1 MKSLVFADYAVIAVF
16 FAVMLGVGF
25 YYSRRSKSSDQFFGN
40 DKSVPW
46 WLSGV
51 SFYMN
56 SFSALA
62 FVMYSALAYKFGWVP
77 VTISWLSVPAVLLG
91 AWFLAVRWRRAAK
104 GSPIDYI
111 ATRYTPKMCSFLAI
125 LGLPMQLLDNA
136 LKLLAIGTV
145 VGVGMGFP
153 LFWSIC
159 ISGLIIVAYTFLGG
173 LKATLTC
180 DFIQFLVILSIVFAL
195 PVLCLERLSAM
206 APASDGSVL
215 AGLPGLVH
223 GFQVFLDRVPADFF
237 NFTAGQYTWV
247 YLLVFFCCVGST
259 LSTNWSLV
267 QRYYS
272 TRSEGDAKKM
282 AYLVAS
288 LLFLGPP
295 LFFFPAMAARVFLP
309 PIAEADLNGVYAILC
324 REVLPA
330 GMMGMVIAAMFS
342 ATMSSLA
349 GNFNAAAAV
358 IVNEIYLK
366 FFPPKLSFP
375 TEQFPDSSSRH
386 CEATRSVAVAISSG
400 SAPRPCGKPESSSS
414 LLPARIA
421 TVLVGLGVIGLTFV
435 MQYAQGADDL
445 FNLSNKVFG
454 VFLPPIA
461 IPMLCGIFI
470 KCFSQRSGLVGL
482 VGGIA
487 VGLTLFIC
495 GAFYPFLR
503 EMVWIFPSTSVAT
516 VLFLVLGTVLFPDT
530 PSARTQVENFFRQL
544 STPK

>member
-1 MKSLVFADYAVIAVF
+1 MKPLAFLDYAVIAAF
-16 FAVMLGVGF
+16 FAVMIGVGV
-25 YYSRRSKSSDQFFGN
+25 YYSRKSKSSDQFFGN
-40 DKSVPW
+40 DKTVPW

-77 VTISWLSVPAVLLG
+77 VTVSWLSVPAVLLG

-111 ATRYTPKMCSFLAI
+111 AERYTPSMCRTLAI

-159 ISGLIIVAYTFLGG
+159 ISGVIIVLYTFLGG

-180 DFIQFLVILSIVFAL
+180 DFIQFLVILVVIFTL
-195 PVLCLERLSAM
+195 PPLCLEKVGGLSNF
-206 APASDGSVL
+206 VEK
-215 AGLPGLVH
+215 
-223 GFQVFLDRVPADFF
+223 VPAGFF
-237 NFTAGQYTWV
+237 DFTAGKYTWV
-247 YLLVFFCCVGST
+247 YMLVFFCCVGST

-272 TRSEGDAKKM
+272 TKSEKDAKKM
-282 AYLVAS
+282 AYLVAA

-295 LFFFPAMAARVFLP
+295 VFFFPAMAARVFMP
-309 PIAEADLNGVYAILC
+309 GIPEDQMNGVYALVC
-324 REVLPA
+324 REVLPV
-330 GMMGMVIAAMFS
+330 GMIGMVIAAMFS

-358 IVNEIYLK
+358 LTNELRLK
-366 FFPPKLSFP
+366 GM
-375 TEQFPDSSSRH
+375 
-386 CEATRSVAVAISSG
+386 AW
-400 SAPRPCGKPESSSS
+400 
-414 LLPARIA
+414 ARAMTI
-421 TVLVGLGVIGLTFV
+421 LVGGAVIALTFV

-461 IPMLCGIFI
+461 IPMLCGIFVRR
-470 KCFSQRSGLVGL
+470 FSKRSGLMGL

-487 VGLTLFIC
+487 VGLAIFIA
-495 GAFYPFLR
+495 GAKPELAYLR
-503 EMVWIFPSTSVAT
+503 EMVWIFPATAIATIVFLFIGTAFLPDSADERKEIEKWMDGLTS
-516 VLFLVLGTVLFPDT
+516 
-530 PSARTQVENFFRQL
+530 R
-544 STPK
+544 

>member
-1 MKSLVFADYAVIAVF
+1 MKSLAFLDYAVIAAF
-16 FAVMLGVGF
+16 FAVMIGVGV
-25 YYSRRSKSSDQFFGN
+25 YYSRKSKSSDQFFGN
-40 DKSVPW
+40 DKTVPW

-77 VTISWLSVPAVLLG
+77 VTVSWLSVPAVLLG

-111 ATRYTPKMCSFLAI
+111 AERYTPSMCRTLAI

-159 ISGLIIVAYTFLGG
+159 ISGVIIVLYTFLGG

-180 DFIQFLVILSIVFAL
+180 DFIQFLVILAVVFAL
-195 PVLCLERLSAM
+195 PYLCLEKLAACG
-206 APASDGSVL
+206 APGTSPPTIIDG
-215 AGLPGLVH
+215 
-223 GFQVFLDRVPADFF
+223 FRIFLDKVPAGFFDFT
-237 NFTAGQYTWV
+237 NGKYTWV
-247 YLLVFFCCVGST
+247 YMLVFFCCVGST

-272 TRSEGDAKKM
+272 TKSEKDAKKM
-282 AYLVAS
+282 AYLVAA

-295 LFFFPAMAARVFLP
+295 IFFFPAMAARVFMP
-309 PIAEADLNGVYAILC
+309 GIPEDQMNGVYALVC
-324 REVLPA
+324 REVLPV
-330 GMMGMVIAAMFS
+330 GMIGMVIAAMFS

-358 IVNEIYLK
+358 LTNELLGVGGSRSRTSERS
-366 FFPPKLSFP
+366 KLV
-375 TEQFPDSSSRH
+375 
-386 CEATRSVAVAISSG
+386 VA
-400 SAPRPCGKPESSSS
+400 R
-414 LLPARIA
+414 LA
-421 TVLVGLGVIGLTFV
+421 TVFVGGAVIALTFV

-461 IPMLCGIFI
+461 IPMLCGIFVR
-470 KCFSQRSGLVGL
+470 KFSKRSGLMGL

-487 VGLTLFIC
+487 VGLAIFIV
-495 GAFYPFLR
+495 GAKPEFAHLR
-503 EMVWIFPSTSVAT
+503 EMIWIFPATTVAT
-516 VLFLVLGTVLFPDT
+516 IVFLFLGTVVFPD
-530 PSARTQVENFFRQL
+530 SADERKEIEKWMDGLTSR
-544 STPK
+544 

>member
-1 MKSLVFADYAVIAVF
+1 MRALAFADYAVIAAF
-16 FAVMLGVGF
+16 FAVMIGVGV
-25 YYSRRSKSSDQFFGN
+25 YYSRRSKSSDQFFGS
-40 DKSVPW
+40 DKSIPW

-77 VTISWLSVPAVLLG
+77 VTVSWLSVPAVLLG

-111 ATRYTPKMCSFLAI
+111 AERYTPAMCKTLAW

-159 ISGLIIVAYTFLGG
+159 ISGVIIVLYTFLGG

-180 DFIQFLVILSIVFAL
+180 DFIQFLVILAVVLTL
-195 PVLCLERLSAM
+195 PFLCLERVGGLANFIDK
-206 APASDGSVL
+206 AP
-215 AGLPGLVH
+215 PG
-223 GFQVFLDRVPADFF
+223 FF
-237 NFTAGQYTWV
+237 DFTAGKYTWV
-247 YLLVFFCCVGST
+247 YMLVFFCCVGST

-272 TRSEGDAKKM
+272 TKSERDAKKM
-282 AYLVAS
+282 AYLVAA
-288 LLFLGPP
+288 LLFVGPP
-295 LFFFPAMAARVFLP
+295 VFFFPAMAARLFLP
-309 PIAEADLNGVYAILC
+309 GIPESEMNGVYAILC
-324 REVLPA
+324 REVLPT
-330 GMMGMVIAAMFS
+330 GMIGMVIAAMFS

-358 IVNEIYLK
+358 ITDALK
-366 FFPPKLSFP
+366 TKSMFAARL
-375 TEQFPDSSSRH
+375 
-386 CEATRSVAVAISSG
+386 ATIGVGGAVVA
-400 SAPRPCGKPESSSS
+400 
-414 LLPARIA
+414 
-421 TVLVGLGVIGLTFV
+421 LTFL

-445 FNLSNKVFG
+445 FNLSNKIFG

-461 IPMLCGIFI
+461 IPMLCGVFVRR
-470 KCFSQRSGLVGL
+470 FSRRSGMCGL

-487 VGLTLFIC
+487 VGLLVFAL
-495 GAFYPFLR
+495 GAAPALAYLR
-503 EMVWIFPSTSVAT
+503 EMIWIFPITAVSTIGF
-516 VLFLVLGTVLFPDT
+516 LFLGTRLFPDDNLDR
-530 PSARTQVENFFRQL
+530 AAVEAFMDRIE
-544 STPK
+544 K

>member
-1 MKSLVFADYAVIAVF
+1 MKSLAFLDYAVIAAF
-16 FAVMLGVGF
+16 FAVMIGVGV
-25 YYSRRSKSSDQFFGN
+25 YYSRKSKSSDQFFGN
-40 DKSVPW
+40 DKTVPW

-77 VTISWLSVPAVLLG
+77 VTVSWLSVPAVLLG

-111 ATRYTPKMCSFLAI
+111 AERYTPSMCRTLAI

-159 ISGLIIVAYTFLGG
+159 ISGVIIVLYTFLGG

-180 DFIQFLVILSIVFAL
+180 DFIQFLVILAVIFTL
-195 PVLCLERLSAM
+195 PFMCLEKLAACG
-206 APASDGSVL
+206 APGTSPPTIIDG
-215 AGLPGLVH
+215 
-223 GFQVFLDRVPADFF
+223 FRIFLDKVPAGFFDFT
-237 NFTAGQYTWV
+237 NGKYTWV
-247 YLLVFFCCVGST
+247 YMLVFFCCVGST

-272 TRSEGDAKKM
+272 TKSEKDAKKM
-282 AYLVAS
+282 AYLVAA

-295 LFFFPAMAARVFLP
+295 IFFFPAMAARVFMP
-309 PIAEADLNGVYAILC
+309 GIPEDQMNGVYALVC
-324 REVLPA
+324 REVLPV
-330 GMMGMVIAAMFS
+330 GMIGMVIAAMFS

-358 IVNEIYLK
+358 LTNELLGVGGSRSRTSERS
-366 FFPPKLSFP
+366 KLV
-375 TEQFPDSSSRH
+375 
-386 CEATRSVAVAISSG
+386 VA
-400 SAPRPCGKPESSSS
+400 R
-414 LLPARIA
+414 LA
-421 TVLVGLGVIGLTFV
+421 TVFVGGAVIALTFV

-461 IPMLCGIFI
+461 IPMLCGIFVR
-470 KCFSQRSGLVGL
+470 KFSKRSGLMGL

-487 VGLTLFIC
+487 VGLAIFIV
-495 GAFYPFLR
+495 GARPELAYLR
-503 EMVWIFPSTSVAT
+503 EMIWIFPAT
-516 VLFLVLGTVLFPDT
+516 ALATIVFLFIGTAVFPD
-530 PSARTQVENFFRQL
+530 SADERKEIEKWMDGLT
-544 STPK
+544 SK

>member
-1 MKSLVFADYAVIAVF
+1 MNTGLSILDYAVIAVF
-16 FAVMLGVGF
+16 FTVMLGVGVW
-25 YYSRRSKSSDQFFGN
+25 YTRQSTSSDQFFGN
-40 DKSVPW
+40 DKTVPW
-46 WLSGV
+46 WLAGV

-77 VTISWLSVPAVLLG
+77 VTVSWLSVPAVLLG

-111 ATRYTPKMCSFLAI
+111 AERYTPAMCRTLAV

-159 ISGLIIVAYTFLGG
+159 LSGAIIVLYTFLGG

-180 DFIQFLVILSIVFAL
+180 DLIQFLVILIVVLTL
-195 PVLCLERLSAM
+195 PFLCLERLATCGPQGAA
-206 APASDGSVL
+206 APAGL
-215 AGLPGLVH
+215 AGLAEGL
-223 GFQVFLDRVPADFF
+223 QVFLDKAPTGFF
-237 NFTAGQYTWV
+237 AFTAGKYTWV
-247 YLLVFFCCVGST
+247 YMLVFFCCVGST
-259 LSTNWSLV
+259 LSTNWSLI

-272 TRSEGDAKKM
+272 TKSERDARKT
-282 AYLVAS
+282 AYLVAA
-288 LLFLGPP
+288 LLFAGPP

-309 PIAEADLNGVYAILC
+309 GIPDAEMNGVYAILC
-324 REVLPA
+324 RDVLPV
-330 GMMGMVIAAMFS
+330 GMIGMVIAAMFS

-358 IVNEIYLK
+358 VTNELYLAFAK
-366 FFPPKLSFP
+366 APSARAKMVAARL
-375 TEQFPDSSSRH
+375 
-386 CEATRSVAVAISSG
+386 ATVAVG
-400 SAPRPCGKPESSSS
+400 G
-414 LLPARIA
+414 
-421 TVLVGLGVIGLTFV
+421 LVVALAFV

-461 IPMLCGIFI
+461 IPMLCGIFVRR
-470 KCFSQRSGLVGL
+470 FSKRSGLCGL

-487 VGLTLFIC
+487 VGLALFAV
-495 GAFYPFLR
+495 GSAPAFAYLR
-503 EMVWIFPSTSVAT
+503 EMVWIFPAT
-516 VLFLVLGTVLFPDT
+516 AFATLLSLALGTLLFRDS
-530 PSARTQVENFFRQL
+530 PSERAEVDAFMNQIEGHR
-544 STPK
+544 P

>member
-1 MKSLVFADYAVIAVF
+1 MVQKSLVLADYAVILAF
-16 FAVMLGVGF
+16 FAVMIGVGV
-25 YYSRRSKSSDQFFGN
+25 YYSRKSKSSDQFFGN
-40 DKSVPW
+40 DKTVPW

-77 VTISWLSVPAVLLG
+77 VTVSWLSVPAVLLG

-111 ATRYTPKMCSFLAI
+111 ASRYTPGMCRTLAI

-159 ISGLIIVAYTFLGG
+159 LSGVIIVLYTFLGG

-180 DFIQFLVILSIVFAL
+180 DFIQFLVILVVVFTL
-195 PVLCLERLSAM
+195 PFLCLDR
-206 APASDGSVL
+206 L
-215 AGLPGLVH
+215 AGIGGGEGLVL
-223 GFQVFLDRVPADFF
+223 GFKTFLDKVPAGFF
-237 NFTAGQYTWV
+237 DFTAGKYTWV
-247 YLLVFFCCVGST
+247 YMLVFFCAVGST

-272 TRSEGDAKKM
+272 TKSERDAKKM
-282 AYLVAS
+282 AYLVAT
-288 LLFLGPP
+288 LLFVGPP
-295 LFFFPAMAARVFLP
+295 LFFFPAMAARIFIP
-309 PIAEADLNGVYAILC
+309 DIPEAEMNGVYAIVC
-324 REVLPA
+324 KSVLPA
-330 GMMGMVIAAMFS
+330 GMIGMVIAAMFS

-349 GNFNAAAAV
+349 GNFNAMAAV
-358 IVNEIYLK
+358 MVNELYLK
-366 FFPPKLSFP
+366 LDRTASAA
-375 TEQFPDSSSRH
+375 RRMVAARL
-386 CEATRSVAVAISSG
+386 ATILTGGAVVA
-400 SAPRPCGKPESSSS
+400 
-414 LLPARIA
+414 
-421 TVLVGLGVIGLTFV
+421 LTFV

-461 IPMLCGIFI
+461 IPMLCGIFVRRLT
-470 KCFSQRSGLVGL
+470 KRSGMVAL

-487 VGLTLFIC
+487 VGLCVFAIG
-495 GAFYPFLR
+495 GAKEYAYLR
-503 EMVWIFPSTSVAT
+503 EMIWVFPITAAVT
-516 VLFLVLGTVLFPDT
+516 VVLLAVGSKLFPDKAEERAEVEAFFDKIEG
-530 PSARTQVENFFRQL
+530 SAKV
-544 STPK
+544 

>member
-1 MKSLVFADYAVIAVF
+1 MKPLAIADFAVIGVF
-16 FAVMLGVGF
+16 FAAMLGVGI
-25 YYSRRSKSSDQFFGN
+25 YYSKKSASSAQFFGG

-46 WLSGV
+46 WLSGI

-111 ATRYTPKMCSFLAI
+111 AERYTPGMCRTLAI

-159 ISGLIIVAYTFLGG
+159 ISGAIIVVYTFLGG
-173 LKATLTC
+173 LKATLAC
-180 DFIQFLVILSIVFAL
+180 DFIQFLVILAVIFTL
-195 PVLCLERLSAM
+195 PPLCLGKLA
-206 APASDGSVL
+206 AVDGGS
-215 AGLPGLVH
+215 GLVH
-223 GFQVFLDRVPADFF
+223 GFSVFLKNVPDGFF
-237 NFTAGQYTWV
+237 AFTNGQYGWV
-247 YLLVFFCCVGST
+247 YMLVFFCCVGST

-272 TRSEGDAKKM
+272 TKSEGDAKKM
-282 AYLVAS
+282 AYLVAT
-288 LLFLGPP
+288 LLFVGPP
-295 LFFFPAMAARVFLP
+295 LFFFPAMAARVFMPELDVND
-309 PIAEADLNGVYAILC
+309 ATAMNAVYATLC
-324 REVLPA
+324 KNVLPV
-330 GMMGMVIAAMFS
+330 GMIGMVIAAMFS

-358 IVNEIYLK
+358 VTNELYIK
-366 FFPPKLSFP
+366 VVGNPSEK
-375 TEQFPDSSSRH
+375 
-386 CEATRSVAVAISSG
+386 
-400 SAPRPCGKPESSSS
+400 
-414 LLPARIA
+414 ARMIAARVA
-421 TVLVGLGVIGLTFV
+421 TVLVGGLVIALTFV

-445 FNLSNKVFG
+445 FNLANKVFG

-461 IPMLCGIFI
+461 IPMLCGV
-470 KCFSQRSGLVGL
+470 FSRGLSRRSGICGL
-482 VGGIA
+482 VGGISC
-487 VGLTLFIC
+487 GLAIFFT
-495 GAFYPFLR
+495 GAMPSLSYLR
-503 EMVWIFPSTSVAT
+503 EMVWCFPLTSAAT
-516 VLFLVLGTVLFPDT
+516 VICLILGSKLLPDSPQDRAAVDAFMDRISPRE
-530 PSARTQVENFFRQL
+530 PSNTA
-544 STPK
+544 SK

>member
-1 MKSLVFADYAVIAVF
+1 MIAAAGTEPLAFADYAVIAAF
-16 FAVMLGVGF
+16 FAVMIGVGVF
-25 YYSRRSKSSDQFFGN
+25 YSRRSRSSDQFFGN

-77 VTISWLSVPAVLLG
+77 VTVSWLSVPAVLLG

-111 ATRYTPKMCSFLAI
+111 ATRYTPGMCRTLAV

-159 ISGLIIVAYTFLGG
+159 ISGVIIVLYTFLGG

-180 DFIQFLVILSIVFAL
+180 DFIQFLVILAVVFAL
-195 PVLCLERLSAM
+195 PPLCLGRL
-206 APASDGSVL
+206 ASLDGGS
-215 AGLPGLVH
+215 GLVH
-223 GFQVFLDRVPADFF
+223 GFSLFLERVPAGFFDFT
-237 NFTAGQYTWV
+237 NGKYGWM
-247 YLLVFFCCVGST
+247 YMLVFFCCVGST

-272 TRSEGDAKKM
+272 TKSERDAKKM
-282 AYLVAS
+282 AYLVAA
-288 LLFLGPP
+288 LLFFGPP
-295 LFFFPAMAARVFLP
+295 IFFFPAMAARVFLP
-309 PIAEADLNGVYAILC
+309 PVAEADMNGVYAILC
-324 REVLPA
+324 REVLPT
-330 GMMGMVIAAMFS
+330 GMIGMVIAAMFS

-358 IVNEIYLK
+358 ITNELYLK
-366 FFPPKLSFP
+366 
-375 TEQFPDSSSRH
+375 
-386 CEATRSVAVAISSG
+386 VAKNPSAAAKMVA
-400 SAPRPCGKPESSSS
+400 
-414 LLPARIA
+414 ARVA
-421 TVLVGLGVIGLTFV
+421 TVLVGGLVVVLTFV

-461 IPMLCGIFI
+461 IPMLCGIFVRRI
-470 KCFSQRSGLVGL
+470 SRRAGMAGL

-487 VGLTLFIC
+487 VGLAIFVA
-495 GAFYPFLR
+495 GAWRPYLR
-503 EMVWIFPSTSVAT
+503 EMVWIFPATAVAT
-516 VLFLVLGTVLFPDT
+516 IAFLAIGTFLFPDRGDERREVD
-530 PSARTQVENFFRQL
+530 AFFDLLEEKR
-544 STPK
+544 K